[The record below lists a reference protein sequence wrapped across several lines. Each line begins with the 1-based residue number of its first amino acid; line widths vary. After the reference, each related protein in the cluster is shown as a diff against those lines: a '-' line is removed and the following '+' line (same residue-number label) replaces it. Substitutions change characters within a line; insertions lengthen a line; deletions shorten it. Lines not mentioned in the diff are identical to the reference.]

1 MDLEFT
7 DELRDFQREV
17 RAVIE
22 ERLPADIRAKVER
35 FLALGKDD
43 YHRWQDIL
51 AERGWLVYS
60 WPVEH
65 GGTGWSPVQGYIFEE
80 EMGRARAPRIIP
92 LRAEDGR
99 PGDLHLRQRRAEGEV
114 PAAHRCEPDVV
125 VPGLLGAGRRFRPRE
140 PAHPRG
146 PRRRPLRRQRDQD
159 LDHRRTLGGHDV
171 LPRAHRY
178 RGQAAGRDLLPPH
191 RHARSGGRGPAHRHH
206 GRRPGD
212 QHRLPHGRE
221 GAGREPHRRG
231 EPGWTYAKFLLG
243 HERFGIARLSESKAR
258 LAYLSEIARNHHVG
272 GTLLADDTD
281 FVRSVAETEIE
292 LTALEFTE
300 LRALMNAEQGKAPGV
315 EANMLKIR
323 GTEVQQKISGMLM
336 KAMGYY
342 ALPYVPEA
350 MEYGWNEAPIGPEH
364 RIGAG
369 AGVLQHAQDDDLRR
383 DQRDPA
389 QHHRQDGAG
398 GMSRIPLPFPEEPAR
413 GPHGAAP

>member
-22 ERLPADIRAKVER
+22 ERLPADIRTKVER

-43 YHRWQDIL
+43 FHRWQDIL
-51 AERGWLVYS
+51 AEQGWLVYS

-92 LRAEDGR
+92 FGPKMVGPVICTFGSEAQKAKYLPAIAANETWWCQGYSEPDAGSDLASLRTRAVRDGDHYVVN
-99 PGDLHLRQRRAEGEV
+99 GTKTWTT
-114 PAAHRCEPDVV
+114 AAHWADMMFCLVRTDTEVKPQEGISFLLVDMRD
-125 VPGLLGAGRRFRPRE
+125 PGVEVRPIVTM
-140 PAHPRG
+140 
-146 PRRRPLRRQRDQD
+146 D
-159 LDHRRTLGGHDV
+159 
-171 LPRAHRY
+171 
-178 RGQAAGRDLLPPH
+178 
-191 RHARSGGRGPAHRHH
+191 GGREINTVYLTDVRVPVENRI
-206 GRRPGD
+206 
-212 QHRLPHGRE
+212 
-221 GAGREPHRRG
+221 G
-231 EPGWTYAKFLLG
+231 EENKGWTYAKFLLG

-258 LAYLSEIARNHHVG
+258 LAYLGEIARRHHVG
-272 GTLLADDTD
+272 GALLADDAD
-281 FVRSVAETEIE
+281 FMRSVAETEIE

-315 EANMLKIR
+315 EANILKIR

-342 ALPYVPEA
+342 ALPHVPEA

-364 RIGAG
+364 APGLAPAYFNMRKTTIYGGTNEIQRNIIARMVLGA
-369 AGVLQHAQDDDLRR
+369 
-383 DQRDPA
+383 
-389 QHHRQDGAG
+389 
-398 GMSRIPLPFPEEPAR
+398 
-413 GPHGAAP
+413 